1 MKVQWGNTH
10 TKKGNLLRLWF
21 SNLKNKNRTTSA
33 VFISQNPFKISS
45 RKSLSLS
52 DTHTHTHTHT
62 LYLTVSGSSWTHG
75 AHSPWATPS
84 PLNTYF
90 SPQGQESKLN
100 DSHPPFWYLRE
111 MKWRWKTSRLT
122 RQNGK
127 DVRIIAKC
135 KLCINLVA
143 SGCWDVYIYE

>member
-33 VFISQNPFKISS
+33 VFNIFYFPKPFQNLLPKIP
-45 RKSLSLS
+45 LSL
-52 DTHTHTHTHT
+52 THTHT
-62 LYLTVSGSSWTHG
+62 LYLTVSGSSWIHG
-75 AHSPWATPS
+75 AHSPRATPS
-84 PLNTYF
+84 PLNPHL

-100 DSHPPFWYLRE
+100 DSHPPFWYLRG

-122 RQNGK
+122 RQKGK

-135 KLCINLVA
+135 KLHINLVA
-143 SGCWDVYIYE
+143 SGYWDVYIY